1 MSDLE
6 KISAELIVIAYQD
19 NQERVDSLE
28 KLEKELPKLTSSFP
42 EEEKKLIK
50 QIVSELKEEADMETE
65 KLFGKRTKIKPAV
78 LEVEQEEI
86 QPITVKEEEIEV
98 VEPIELKQ
106 TKIIQADNK
115 ESKFEDDFSFLE
127 DIDNAF

>member
-6 KISAELIVIAYQD
+6 TISTQLISIAYQD
-19 NQERVDSLE
+19 KQERVDSLE

-50 QIVSELKEEADMETE
+50 QIVSELKEEAGMETE
-65 KLFGKRTKIKPAV
+65 KLFGKRTKTKPTV
-78 LEVEQEEI
+78 LEVEQEKI
-86 QPITVKEEEIEV
+86 QPLTVKEEEIEV

-106 TKIIQADNK
+106 TKIIQADNQ
-115 ESKFEDDFSFLE
+115 ESKVEDDFSFLE

>member
-19 NQERVDSLE
+19 KQERVDSLE

-106 TKIIQADNK
+106 TKIIQADNQ
-115 ESKFEDDFSFLE
+115 ESKVEDDFSFLE